1 MWDILIPNTHS
12 LSIWNLNLGHPVLC
26 LASLSQVG
34 ECSVQVEVELQED
47 INLGEGPAVK
57 CAGPREPSQGGAAA
71 QLGRTCAGPML
82 ALGHVVRLGSGWIWV
97 SLLEPQLMCGAGEW
111 VGASAGSTLPRQGA

>member
-1 MWDILIPNTHS
+1 M
-12 LSIWNLNLGHPVLC
+12 
-26 LASLSQVG
+26 
-34 ECSVQVEVELQED
+34 QVEVELQED